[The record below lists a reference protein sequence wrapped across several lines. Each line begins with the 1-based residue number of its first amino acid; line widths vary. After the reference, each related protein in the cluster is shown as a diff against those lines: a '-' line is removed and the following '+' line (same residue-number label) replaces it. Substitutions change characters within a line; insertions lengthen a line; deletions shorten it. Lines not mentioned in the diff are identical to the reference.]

1 MAGWQTRSFSGV
13 VRENECG
20 FWRTAKPQRGDTKTN
35 RPCSKPAGHG
45 GDCHFLCEKREKT
58 TNRLCSKPAKH
69 DGYCCFTPKDFVSL
83 SSIKRIVG
91 AVTKGHLKSKAGLD
105 DEDDVMKGSNSVER
119 LQEIFDKLSTEI

>member
-1 MAGWQTRSFSGV
+1 MWILANCQTT
-13 VRENECG
+13 E
-20 FWRTAKPQRGDTKTN
+20 RGHKN
-35 RPCSKPAGHG
+35 KPAGHG